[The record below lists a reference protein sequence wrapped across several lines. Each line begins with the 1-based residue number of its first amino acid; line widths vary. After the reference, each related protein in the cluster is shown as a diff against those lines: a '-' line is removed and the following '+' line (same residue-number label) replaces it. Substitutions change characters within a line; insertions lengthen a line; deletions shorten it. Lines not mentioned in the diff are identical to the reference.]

1 VSGLSRWCARHRL
14 VVIGAWAVLLLTL
27 GASYLT
33 AGTDYSDAFGLP
45 DTESSKA
52 LVLLQAALPRQAG
65 DTDQI
70 VVQVATGSVRDPAVS
85 RRVDPMLARVRTLPS
100 VRAVTGWDGRAGA
113 GQVSADGRTAYA
125 TVLFDRQADA
135 LPAGAV
141 RAVIDTARAA
151 RGDGLR
157 VELAGQAIAHVSMV
171 TPQRTEL
178 VGIAA
183 AAVILFVAFGSL
195 LGMLLPLL
203 VAVAGLGAGLLSI
216 GLASHAVTL
225 PAVAPTL
232 AALIGLGVGIDYALF
247 IVSRHRAG
255 LASGLTPADAA
266 ARALDTSGRAVL
278 FAGGTVVVA
287 LLGLLVLRV
296 QFLSGMGIGAAVT
309 VAWTVAAAVTLLPA
323 MLGVLGTRLDP
334 RRSTGRLGERLRRG
348 GRLAGRVRRPPAH
361 RAVRPGPW
369 TRWAGLVSR
378 RKAVLSAATLVVIAG
393 LAVPTLSLRLGASD
407 AGNGAA
413 GTTTREA
420 YDLLAAGFGPG
431 SNGPLDL
438 VARIASPTDR
448 VAFGTLAAT
457 LRHTSGVAAVAAA
470 PTPPGARV
478 GIVEVVPTSAPQ
490 DRATS
495 DLIHR
500 LRAQV
505 LPAAERGSG
514 LQVYVGGATATSE
527 DFAAVLAGKLPLFLA
542 VIVTLGCLLLL
553 LAFRSVVVPL
563 TAAAMNL
570 LAAAASFGVVVAVF
584 QWGWGA
590 DLLTIGKQGPVEA
603 FLPVIMLAI
612 LFGLSMDYQ
621 VFLVSRM
628 HEEWQRTG
636 DNGHAV
642 RVGQAQTGRVVTA
655 AALIMISV
663 FGAFV
668 AGGDRVIA
676 EFGVGLAAAVAID
689 AFLLR
694 TVLVPALMHLFG
706 PANWWLPGRL
716 DRLLPHLSVEGADPA
731 ARPGSGVGSGAGLGP
746 DAVEPVTAGAR

>member
-45 DTESSKA
+45 DTESSKT
-52 LVLLQAALPRQAG
+52 LVLLQAALPHQAG

-85 RRVDPMLARVRTLPS
+85 RRVDPMLARVRALPS

-135 LPAGAV
+135 VPPGAV

-203 VAVAGLGAGLLSI
+203 VAVAGLGAGLLSV

-255 LASGLTPADAA
+255 LASGLTPTEAA

-323 MLGVLGTRLDP
+323 MLSVLGTRLDP

-348 GRLAGRVRRPPAH
+348 GRPAGRVPRPPAH

-378 RKAVLSAATLVVIAG
+378 RKAVLSAATLVVIAA
-393 LAVPTLSLRLGASD
+393 LAVPTLALRLGASD

-431 SNGPLDL
+431 SNGPLEL

-448 VAFGTLAAT
+448 LAFDTLAAT

-495 DLIHR
+495 DLINR

-590 DLLTIGKQGPVEA
+590 DLLTIGGQGPVEA

-731 ARPGSGVGSGAGLGP
+731 ARPGGGLGSGAGPGP